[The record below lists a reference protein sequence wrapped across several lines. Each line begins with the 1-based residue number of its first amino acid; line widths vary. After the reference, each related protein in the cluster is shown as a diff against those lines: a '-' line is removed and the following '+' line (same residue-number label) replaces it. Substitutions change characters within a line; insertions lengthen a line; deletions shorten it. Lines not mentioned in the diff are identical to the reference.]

1 MPRSTCMCPAPP
13 PANSPNVGAFG
24 VAPTVDMPPAD
35 ARRDESHE
43 QRLHLCSLIDAIAA
57 RLNPLLDSH
66 RLTIEIVAFGQ
77 SVHVHLAPIAEPHD
91 Q

>member
-1 MPRSTCMCPAPP
+1 MCPAAP
-13 PANSPNVGAFG
+13 PANAPNVGAFG
-24 VAPTVDMPPAD
+24 VAPTVDMPRATPA
-35 ARRDESHE
+35 ADERHE
-43 QRLHLCSLIDAIAA
+43 ERLHLCSLIDNIAA

-77 SVHVHLAPIAEPHD
+77 SVHVHLDPIAEPHD